1 MVHCPINFSDLKVD
15 LLLINIIQLKDRA
28 KEDEL
33 ELNALRQQV
42 QKLEDLNAKI
52 IRESND
58 DLDSAQKENV
68 ERIAVLCRDAAA
80 NKAEIIDL
88 KTAKTKIRTE
98 LDEAHNIHQLEVQS
112 LKKLIDTLKTE
123 AKMDRQNVSED
134 NTEEM
139 EQIIRD
145 LKCTNQELQRQKDE
159 RDIALKM
166 AMNKITNLQENEK
179 MKFSF

>member
-1 MVHCPINFSDLKVD
+1 MYPGWL
-15 LLLINIIQLKDRA
+15 NIFQLKDRA

-33 ELNALRQQV
+33 ELNALRLQV
-42 QKLEDLNAKI
+42 QKLEDLNSKI

-68 ERIAVLCRDAAA
+68 ARIAILERDAAM
-80 NKAEIIDL
+80 NKTEIIDL
-88 KTAKTKIRTE
+88 KTAKTKLRTE

-112 LKKLIDTLKTE
+112 LKKTIDTLKTE
-123 AKMDRQNVSED
+123 AKIDRQNVPED

-139 EQIIRD
+139 EQIIKD
-145 LKCTNQELQRQKDE
+145 LKFTNQELERKKDE

-166 AMNKITNLQENEK
+166 AMNKISNLQENDK
-179 MKFSF
+179 KLIMVDFQAFFA

>member
-1 MVHCPINFSDLKVD
+1 MVRCPINNSDLKLD
-15 LLLINIIQLKDRA
+15 FLLINIIQLKDRA

-98 LDEAHNIHQLEVQS
+98 LDEARNIHQLEVQS

-179 MKFSF
+179 MKLSF

>member
-1 MVHCPINFSDLKVD
+1 M
-15 LLLINIIQLKDRA
+15 
-28 KEDEL
+28 
-33 ELNALRQQV
+33 NALRLQV
-42 QKLEDLNAKI
+42 QKLEDLNNKI

-68 ERIAVLCRDAAA
+68 DRIAVLEREAAS

-88 KTAKTKIRTE
+88 KTAKTRIRTE

-112 LKKLIDTLKTE
+112 LKKIIDALKTE
-123 AKMDRQNVSED
+123 AKMDRQNVTED

-139 EQIIRD
+139 EQIIKD
-145 LKCTNQELQRQKDE
+145 LKLTNQELQTKKDE

-166 AMNKITNLQENEK
+166 AMNKITNLQENENQLK
-179 MKFSF
+179 VLKSSMSLGLRTVEN

>member
-1 MVHCPINFSDLKVD
+1 M
-15 LLLINIIQLKDRA
+15 
-28 KEDEL
+28 
-33 ELNALRQQV
+33 NALRLQV
-42 QKLEDLNAKI
+42 QKLEDLNNKI

-68 ERIAVLCRDAAA
+68 DRIAALEREAAS

-88 KTAKTKIRTE
+88 KTAKTRIRTE

-112 LKKLIDTLKTE
+112 LKKIIDALKTE
-123 AKMDRQNVSED
+123 AKMDRQNVTED

-139 EQIIRD
+139 EQIIKD
-145 LKCTNQELQRQKDE
+145 LKLTNQELQTKKDE

-166 AMNKITNLQENEK
+166 AMNKITNLQENENQLK
-179 MKFSF
+179 VLKSSMSLGLRTVEN